1 MNNGVINKGL
11 TSKLNNGRKTMIT
24 KEQAIYNVT
33 KAYLE
38 YKVFGRLFWDDRS
51 GDIDVRS
58 QTQRDYYKADA
69 RFDAMG
75 AAYMDAGLISMG

>member
-1 MNNGVINKGL
+1 
-11 TSKLNNGRKTMIT
+11 MIT

-69 RFDAMG
+69 RFETMG
-75 AAYMDAGLISMG
+75 AAYMDAGLLVWADIDAIQHRYFVENVKPE

>member
-1 MNNGVINKGL
+1 
-11 TSKLNNGRKTMIT
+11 MIT

-51 GDIDVRS
+51 GDIDVQS
-58 QTQRDYYKADA
+58 QTRRDYFKADA
-69 RFDAMG
+69 RYDTMAEAYIHCGVLTWTEIETATNRYKLDRFDEPNQ
-75 AAYMDAGLISMG
+75 

>member
-1 MNNGVINKGL
+1 
-11 TSKLNNGRKTMIT
+11 MIT

-51 GDIDVRS
+51 GDIDVQS
-58 QTQRDYYKADA
+58 QTQRDYFKADA

-75 AAYMDAGLISMG
+75 AAYMDAGLLVWDDIDAIQRRYIVDKVVPE

>member
-1 MNNGVINKGL
+1 
-11 TSKLNNGRKTMIT
+11 MIT

-38 YKVFGRLFWDDRS
+38 YKVFGRLFWDDIS

-75 AAYMDAGLISMG
+75 TAYMEAGLLVWDDIDAIQRRYIVDKVAPE

>member
-1 MNNGVINKGL
+1 
-11 TSKLNNGRKTMIT
+11 MIT

-58 QTQRDYYKADA
+58 QTQRDYCKADA
-69 RFDAMG
+69 RFETMG
-75 AAYMDAGLISMG
+75 AAYMDAGLLVWDDIDAIQRRYIVDKVAPE

>member
-1 MNNGVINKGL
+1 
-11 TSKLNNGRKTMIT
+11 MIT

-58 QTQRDYYKADA
+58 QTQRDYYRADA

-75 AAYMDAGLISMG
+75 SGLHGCGAISMG